1 MEPRCMEC
9 IHARLKNFKAQGRE
23 DISKG
28 EVGCELKDHF
38 PATHI
43 DFNGVT
49 APTYNDILYG
59 HMVVMEGYTGVVR
72 VCDSF
77 KAGKPNIDI
86 GGVGEKGDTGIRE
99 GWKSWQEELH
109 ERMKEGKR

>member
-9 IHARLKNFKAQGRE
+9 IHARLKNFKSQGRE

-38 PATHI
+38 PAAV
-43 DFNGVT
+43 DEKGYPM
-49 APTYNDILYG
+49 APNYSDILIG
-59 HMVVMEGYTGVVR
+59 FVVKIDPYDVFFER
-72 VCDSF
+72 CKDF

-86 GGVGEKGDTGIRE
+86 GGVGEKGDTGIRK
-99 GWKSWQEELH
+99 GWK
-109 ERMKEGKR
+109 